1 MIFKVAVD
9 TVIRHW
15 VMVVAVIKLGVE
27 GLSALVQYLAAYFYM
42 YGRLVA
48 FTQPERLQ
56 KAFNFLTHIFNQVGL
71 WTNTQNMVS
80 MSCHPCHA
88 PVRMSVV
95 VYGRRVTGM
104 ELDYWERQRMQVQ
117 CP

>member
-1 MIFKVAVD
+1 MRRVQRELTNWYRTSRHIFYVD
-9 TVIRHW
+9 N
-15 VMVVAVIKLGVE
+15 
-27 GLSALVQYLAAYFYM
+27 GLTAL
-42 YGRLVA
+42 
-48 FTQPERLQ
+48 TQPKRIQ
-56 KAFNFLTHIFNQVGL
+56 RDFDVLTDPFGRFGL
-71 WTNTQNMVS
+71 RTNTQNTVS

-95 VYGRRVTGM
+95 VYGRRMTGM